1 MASEI
6 RWTVTYPDTDNSN
19 QLMELG
25 AQHLEHAQLLA
36 SRISQLHGS
45 ATITNNDNPPFSQA
59 WVNGKIWMVEA
70 VSLPAS
76 LAEFGQTLTEE
87 ERAAFVAE
95 AES

>member
-6 RWTVTYPDTDNSN
+6 RWTVTYPDTDNDN
-19 QLMELG
+19 QLMELD

-45 ATITNNDNPPFSQA
+45 ATIANDDNPPFHQA
-59 WVNGKIWMVEA
+59 WVNGSIWVGTPN
-70 VSLPAS
+70 LPAL
-76 LAEFGQTLTEE
+76 LAAFGRTLTEE
-87 ERAAFVAE
+87 ERAAFIAE